1 MYNNAI
7 NSCIEDLK
15 SEILS
20 LMPISYD
27 FFMLPLASGLMKGSR
42 LALIET
48 SKIFFNCLQTWEV
61 SPFTPMKR
69 HLLAGYSHAV
79 DQSVITDY

>member
-1 MYNNAI
+1 MYNNTI

-15 SEILS
+15 TEILS
-20 LMPISYD
+20 FMPVCYD

-48 SKIFFNCLQTWEV
+48 S
-61 SPFTPMKR
+61 
-69 HLLAGYSHAV
+69 
-79 DQSVITDY
+79 

>member
-15 SEILS
+15 TEILS
-20 LMPISYD
+20 
-27 FFMLPLASGLMKGSR
+27 FMLPLASGLMKGSR

-48 SKIFFNCLQTWEV
+48 SKIFSTVYRPGKLA
-61 SPFTPMKR
+61 
-69 HLLAGYSHAV
+69 LLHP
-79 DQSVITDY
+79 

>member
-15 SEILS
+15 TEILS
-20 LMPISYD
+20 FMPVSY
-27 FFMLPLASGLMKGSR
+27 GLMKGSR

-48 SKIFFNCLQTWEV
+48 SKIFSTVYRPGKLA
-61 SPFTPMKR
+61 
-69 HLLAGYSHAV
+69 LLHP
-79 DQSVITDY
+79 

>member
-15 SEILS
+15 TEILS
-20 LMPISYD
+20 FMPVYYD

-42 LALIET
+42 LALFFLLNPEFLSA
-48 SKIFFNCLQTWEV
+48 SKRKLDMGPHNGMYCKYGSL
-61 SPFTPMKR
+61 
-69 HLLAGYSHAV
+69 
-79 DQSVITDY
+79 

>member
-15 SEILS
+15 TEILS
-20 LMPISYD
+20 FMPVSYD
-27 FFMLPLASGLMKGSR
+27 FLMLPLASGLMKGSR

-48 SKIFFNCLQTWEV
+48 SKICQRPV
-61 SPFTPMKR
+61 
-69 HLLAGYSHAV
+69 LLSSDCSVLLGRCSA
-79 DQSVITDY
+79 QSAAA

>member
-15 SEILS
+15 TEILS
-20 LMPISYD
+20 FMPVSYN
-27 FFMLPLASGLMKGSR
+27 FFMLPLASRLMKGSR

-48 SKIFFNCLQTWEV
+48 SKIFSTVYRPGKLA
-61 SPFTPMKR
+61 
-69 HLLAGYSHAV
+69 LLHP
-79 DQSVITDY
+79 

>member
-15 SEILS
+15 TEILS
-20 LMPISYD
+20 FMPVSY

-48 SKIFFNCLQTWEV
+48 SKIFSTV
-61 SPFTPMKR
+61 YRPGKSA
-69 HLLAGYSHAV
+69 LLHP
-79 DQSVITDY
+79 

>member
-15 SEILS
+15 TEILS
-20 LMPISYD
+20 FMPVSYD

-48 SKIFFNCLQTWEV
+48 SKIFSTVYRLGKLEPFYTHEKILIGRLQPW
-61 SPFTPMKR
+61 
-69 HLLAGYSHAV
+69 G
-79 DQSVITDY
+79 

>member
-15 SEILS
+15 TEILS
-20 LMPISYD
+20 FMPVSYD
-27 FFMLPLASGLMKGSR
+27 LFMLPLASGLMKGSR

-48 SKIFFNCLQTWEV
+48 SNIFSTVYRRGNLA
-61 SPFTPMKR
+61 
-69 HLLAGYSHAV
+69 LLHP
-79 DQSVITDY
+79 

>member
-15 SEILS
+15 TEILS
-20 LMPISYD
+20 FMPVSY

-42 LALIET
+42 LALIEHQRYFQLFT
-48 SKIFFNCLQTWEV
+48 DLGSQPFYTHEKTLIGRLQPCGL
-61 SPFTPMKR
+61 SISN
-69 HLLAGYSHAV
+69 H
-79 DQSVITDY
+79 